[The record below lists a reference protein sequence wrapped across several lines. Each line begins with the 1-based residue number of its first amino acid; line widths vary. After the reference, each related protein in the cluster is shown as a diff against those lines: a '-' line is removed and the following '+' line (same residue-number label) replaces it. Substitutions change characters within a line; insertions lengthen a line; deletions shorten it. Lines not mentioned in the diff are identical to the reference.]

1 MKYRELKTTVL
12 LVIFLTL
19 FTPFICVGVGTEE
32 YAEQTRKECSQCHVD
47 PSGGAELTAEG
58 KTFAKDL
65 EIKGL
70 YTLTTSK
77 ERPIKIVIGFLHM
90 MTAFVWF
97 GSILYIHLFLKPAYV
112 SRGIP
117 KGELKLGWLSM
128 IIMLVTGIFLMRYKV
143 PSLEALFH
151 TRFGILLLIK
161 ISLFLLMVLTI
172 FIVTFM
178 IAPKLRE
185 KTEGTVKLDKKGL
198 TVDEL
203 AQFDG
208 KEGRP
213 AYIAY
218 NENIYD
224 VTSSKLWKEGNHV
237 KKHMAGFDL
246 ASALKNAP
254 HGADRLDSMP
264 IVGHLLSSKQ
274 KQEKPFFIKLF
285 YFLAYMMLVV
295 IFLVIFIISLWK
307 W

>member
-1 MKYRELKTTVL
+1 MKSRVPKATVL

-19 FTPFICVGVGTEE
+19 FTTSECVGTEE
-32 YAEQTRKECSQCHVD
+32 YARETGKKCSRCHVD
-47 PSGGAELTAEG
+47 PSGGGELTAEG
-58 KTFAKDL
+58 KTFAKEL
-65 EIKGL
+65 EVKGL
-70 YTLTTSK
+70 YALSTPTA
-77 ERPIKIVIGFLHM
+77 RPLKIVIGFLHM

-117 KGELKLGWLSM
+117 KGELKLGWFSM
-128 IIMLVTGIFLMRYKV
+128 IIMLVSGIFLMRYKV

-151 TRFGILLLIK
+151 TRFGILLSIK
-161 ISLFLLMVLTI
+161 LSLFLLMVFTV

-178 IAPKLRE
+178 IKPKLKE
-185 KTEGTVKLDKKGL
+185 KTEGTVKLDKKDL

-203 AQFDG
+203 AQLDG

-224 VTSSKLWKEGNHV
+224 VTGSKLWKEGNHV

-246 ASALKNAP
+246 TNALKNAP

-264 IVGHLLSSKQ
+264 IVGQLLSLKQ

-285 YFLAYMMLVV
+285 YFLAYTMLAV
-295 IFLVIFIISLWK
+295 IFLIIFIISLWK

>member
-1 MKYRELKTTVL
+1 MKYRVLKTTAL
-12 LVIFLTL
+12 LVIFLNL
-19 FTPFICVGVGTEE
+19 FTPFICVGTEE
-32 YAEQTRKECSQCHVD
+32 YAEKTKKKCSQCHVD
-47 PSGGAELTAEG
+47 PSGGSELTAEG
-58 KTFAKDL
+58 KTFAKEL
-65 EIKGL
+65 EVKGL
-70 YTLTTSK
+70 YTLPTPG
-77 ERPIKIVIGFLHM
+77 ERLLKIMIGFLHM

-117 KGELKLGWLSM
+117 KGELKLGWISM
-128 IIMLVTGIFLMRYKV
+128 IIMLVSGIFLMRYKV
-143 PSLEALFH
+143 PSMEALFH

-161 ISLFLLMVLTI
+161 LSLFLLMVLTI

-178 IAPKLRE
+178 IAPKLKE
-185 KTEGTVKLDKKGL
+185 KTEGTVELDKKDL
-198 TVDEL
+198 TVDQL
-203 AQFDG
+203 AQLDG

-218 NENIYD
+218 KENIYD
-224 VTSSKLWKEGNHV
+224 VTGSKLWKEGNHV

-246 ASALKNAP
+246 TNALKNAP

-264 IVGHLLSSKQ
+264 IVGQLVSLKQ

>member
-1 MKYRELKTTVL
+1 MKYSILKTTVL
-12 LVIFLTL
+12 LVIFFTL
-19 FTPFICVGVGTEE
+19 FTPFICVGTQE
-32 YAEQTRKECSQCHVD
+32 YAEKTKKECSECHID
-47 PSGGAELTAEG
+47 PSGGGELTAEG
-58 KTFAKDL
+58 KAYAKEL
-65 EIKGL
+65 EVKGL
-70 YTLTTSK
+70 YTSSTST
-77 ERPIKIVIGFLHM
+77 ERLLRIVIGYLHM

-128 IIMLVTGIFLMRYKV
+128 IIMLVTGILLMRYKV
-143 PSLEALFH
+143 PSIEALFH

-161 ISLFLLMVLTI
+161 LSLFLLMVLTI
-172 FIVTFM
+172 FIVTFI
-178 IAPKLRE
+178 IAPKLKE
-185 KTEGTVKLDKKGL
+185 KTEGTVKLDKKNF
-198 TVDEL
+198 TADEL
-203 AQFDG
+203 AQLDG

-218 NENIYD
+218 NEQIYD
-224 VTSSKLWKEGNHV
+224 VTGSKLWKNGNHV

-246 ASALKNAP
+246 THALKNAP
-254 HGADRLDSMP
+254 HGADKLDSMP
-264 IVGHLLSSKQ
+264 IVGHLLSLKQ

-285 YFLAYMMLVV
+285 YFLAYTMLVV